1 MKKISLIREN
11 NYMINF
17 RALKIY
23 VDDVFYDFIAPKEL
37 EKQIEIESEK
47 ELEIKIKVGWCS
59 SNIIKILP
67 KDNSKTI
74 TITSQI
80 QNGLFLLIFC
90 SFFLGGILRI
100 TDTISTHLAFGL
112 QIPLIIIVYWQT
124 LGKNSFLRLTKNKT
138 LE

>member
-23 VDDVFYDFIAPKEL
+23 VDDVFYDYIEPKEL
-37 EKQIEIESEK
+37 EKQIEIKIGK
-47 ELEIKIKVGWCS
+47 ELEIKVKVGWCS

-67 KDNSKTI
+67 EDNLKAI
-74 TITSQI
+74 RITSQI

-100 TDTISTHLAFGL
+100 ADIINIHLAFGL

-124 LGKNSFLRLTKNKT
+124 LGKNTFLRLTKNQN
-138 LE
+138 